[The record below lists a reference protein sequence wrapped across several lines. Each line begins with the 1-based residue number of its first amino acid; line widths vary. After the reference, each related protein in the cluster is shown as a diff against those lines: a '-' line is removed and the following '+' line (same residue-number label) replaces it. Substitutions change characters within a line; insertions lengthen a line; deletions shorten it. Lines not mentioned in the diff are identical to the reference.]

1 MNYPGPAAGA
11 PGADYE
17 PCPSCG
23 QLSRVGSRYCVY
35 CGQPTPWADVGAS
48 AWASQPGARF
58 RLSLWRRCTSCGRS
72 LPSRNRFCI
81 YCGQPG
87 PSVISQINQR
97 AMLLGGLGA
106 ATTLALLFVAI
117 LAWERV
123 NVTPNPQPAPAPTI
137 EASTAYLVA
146 AQSSPV
152 FTVTAPPSGLPSAM
166 PVPPSPVPTAPPTAT
181 STPSPTV
188 VPARTV
194 SDVVR
199 ESRPFTVQ
207 IKASLGVGGGS
218 TGTGIVVANNGIVIT
233 NQHVIEGA
241 RNVLVI
247 IEGLG
252 EIPATVVAS
261 DAQLDLAIL
270 RIDSNQKPPV
280 APLGDSEALVLGED
294 VIVLGYPL
302 SGGQTGISPS
312 VTRGVVSKRIP
323 MSQYQYQYIQTDAA
337 VNPGNSGG
345 PLINM
350 RAEVVGI
357 VTKKQTSSGGVPVEG
372 VGIAIPSTAVKDY
385 LAKNR

>member
-1 MNYPGPAAGA
+1 
-11 PGADYE
+11 
-17 PCPSCG
+17 
-23 QLSRVGSRYCVY
+23 
-35 CGQPTPWADVGAS
+35 
-48 AWASQPGARF
+48 
-58 RLSLWRRCTSCGRS
+58 
-72 LPSRNRFCI
+72 
-81 YCGQPG
+81 
-87 PSVISQINQR
+87 
-97 AMLLGGLGA
+97 
-106 ATTLALLFVAI
+106 
-117 LAWERV
+117 
-123 NVTPNPQPAPAPTI
+123 
-137 EASTAYLVA
+137 
-146 AQSSPV
+146 
-152 FTVTAPPSGLPSAM
+152 
-166 PVPPSPVPTAPPTAT
+166 
-181 STPSPTV
+181 
-188 VPARTV
+188 
-194 SDVVR
+194 
-199 ESRPFTVQ
+199 VQ